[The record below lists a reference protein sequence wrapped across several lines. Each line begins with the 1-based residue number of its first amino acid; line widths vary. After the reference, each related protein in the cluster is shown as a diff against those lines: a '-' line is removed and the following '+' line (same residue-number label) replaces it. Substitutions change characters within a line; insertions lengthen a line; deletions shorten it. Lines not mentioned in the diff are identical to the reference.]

1 MYDLIGYGAMVADER
16 RTAAY
21 AAALSRTVRPGA
33 VVLDLGAGTGLLS
46 LLACRA
52 GASRVYAVDVS
63 PFIQL
68 AREICAANGYGDR
81 VTCIEARSER
91 VSLPESADLLV
102 SDVRGVLPLV
112 GEGIRA
118 VIDARDR
125 LVRPGATLIAKSDRL
140 LAAIAHSPRTHA
152 QATGPW
158 SRRPEGFDMSPAARV
173 AHNLL
178 MPMLPDD
185 DVMLSGERFWAELDY
200 ATISSLSVRGGL
212 EFLMPAGGVAHGL
225 CLWFESTLAEGV
237 TFSSG
242 PSAGPSV
249 YGRALLPWPRPV
261 TCGAGTE
268 VAVEMRADYIGGEYV
283 WTWHTR
289 IGPRDGSDELRFR
302 QSTLAG
308 PGVSPER
315 LRRRSAQ
322 HVPSA
327 GREAEIELTILSL
340 MREGRSL
347 GNIARAL
354 RQQFTGAFRDE
365 DAALARAADV
375 AERCGER

>member
-1 MYDLIGYGAMVADER
+1 MYNLIGYGSMVADER

-21 AAALSRTVRPGA
+21 ADALTKMVRPGA

-91 VSLPESADLLV
+91 VSLPEAPDILV

-112 GEGIRA
+112 GEGLHA

-125 LVRPGATLIAKSDRL
+125 LVRPGATLIPRTDRII
-140 LAAIAHSPRTHA
+140 AAIAHAPRTHA
-152 QATGPW
+152 QVTEPW
-158 SRRPEGFDMSPAARV
+158 NRRPHSFDMSPAARV

-178 MPMLPDD
+178 VPMLPGD
-185 DVMLSGERFWAELDY
+185 DVMLSSERPWAELDY
-200 ATISSLSVRGGL
+200 ATISSLTVRGDL
-212 EFLMPAGGVAHGL
+212 EFLMPAGGVAHGI

-242 PSAGPSV
+242 PSAAPSV
-249 YGRALLPWPRPV
+249 YGRALLPWPVSV
-261 TCGAGTE
+261 TCPAGT
-268 VAVEMRADYIGGEYV
+268 VVGVDLRADFIGGEYI

-289 IGPRDGSDELRFR
+289 VDRRDGSTETGFK
-302 QSTLAG
+302 QSTFAG
-308 PGVSPER
+308 PGVSPDR

-322 HVPSA
+322 HVPVA
-327 GREAEIELTILSL
+327 GREADIELTILSL

-347 GNIARAL
+347 GHMASAL
-354 RQQFTGAFRDE
+354 RQQFPGAFGNE

-375 AERCGER
+375 AERCGEG